1 MAENIEVDGI
11 REMWSNVLANRWFQ
25 PLTHVS
31 ARGSPRVWP
40 ETCQRRKRETR
51 RKYRFVSLHR
61 GLQYVPLMDPTI
73 RATNP
78 LARTAALSMN
88 ESELRYAC

>member
-61 GLQYVPLMDPTI
+61 GLQYVPLMSETI
-73 RATNP
+73 GPKRGCSLTP
-78 LARTAALSMN
+78 ALTTTIIGGSN
-88 ESELRYAC
+88 G